1 MNVVPGPREVP
12 LSHVPASLRLLADE
26 IERGSGARAC
36 IVVIDWCGPVND
48 YACALRAFG
57 VEADPL
63 RTIGMLRV
71 ASADL
76 ESLVNAGRV
85 AR

>member
-1 MNVVPGPREVP
+1 MNVVEGPYRTP
-12 LSHVPASLRLLADE
+12 LSDVPNMLRKIADE
-26 IERGSGARAC
+26 IACGKGARAC
-36 IVVIDWCGPVND
+36 IVIIDWCGPVDD
-48 YACALRAFG
+48 YACELRSLG